1 MVSAIGE
8 EDEDEPSGAEEGD
21 GDESTCRQDS
31 EVSSLRLGLGSARPS
46 ELLGRAPSIASIPG
60 GPLRHE
66 DLLKRLYDTSRAYQ
80 DYKRLGFEFELP
92 LTDYMT
98 HSPHCSAFTVNL
110 RLAIG
115 NSHYGLCRRYT
126 YSTYTYTSC
135 TVYSLPF
142 VYSYT
147 YQYCTFTSVLLNCTQ
162 SCTVVVVL

>member
-1 MVSAIGE
+1 MHVLQGKSGRGAMVSAIGE
-8 EDEDEPSGAEEGD
+8 EDENENEPSGAEEGD

-98 HSPHCSAFTVNL
+98 HSPHCSKFTEHL

-126 YSTYTYTSC
+126 YNIH
-135 TVYSLPF
+135 VYSLPF
-142 VYSYT
+142 VYSSV
-147 YQYCTFTSVLLNCTQ
+147 FTSVY
-162 SCTVVVVL
+162 S